1 MKTKP
6 LTIAGSALISAL
18 ALAASASLMPAAAQ
32 QNPKMEMKLDE
43 MLKMHPG
50 ASKEV
55 IMKNMQMVQA
65 NHLERCYG
73 INAVGRNDCAAGAHS
88 CAGQSTQ
95 ARDKTAFVLIPA
107 GDCAKIAGGST
118 KGPM

>member
-1 MKTKP
+1 MTTKP

-32 QNPKMEMKLDE
+32 QNPQMQKKLAE

-55 IMKNMQMVQA
+55 IMKNMERVAA
-65 NHLERCYG
+65 NHLQRCYG
-73 INAVGRNDCAAGAHS
+73 INAVGRNDCASGAHS
-88 CAGQSTQ
+88 CAGQSTK
-95 ARDKTAFVLIPA
+95 ARDKSAFVLLPA
-107 GDCAKIAGGST
+107 GDCSKIAGGTT